1 MTLSTTTVCSFLA
14 LGLGLGLPLAREAA
28 VSPDTATE
36 NAKIAIVDTS
46 VIRKASKW
54 AQGVITQVDQQSLA
68 DRRALDG
75 LMAER
80 DNLKKKLE
88 LLEPDSRDA
97 QLLKVEYSVMTQR
110 LQGQNELYSIL
121 RERAMA
127 EAAVQIREWTQ
138 KAVADIAQ
146 KRGIDLCLQQN
157 DVPAQSSLIEK
168 FNLLR
173 GQLVLYAT
181 PTLDISEDV
190 VKLLDSG
197 FANGDGKANAVDA
210 ASKKSD
216 GTGAATQ
223 KPGGDGNKD

>member
-28 VSPDTATE
+28 VSTDVATE

-54 AQGVITQVDQQSLA
+54 AKGVMQQLDQQAQA
-68 DRRALDG
+68 DRRAFEALV
-75 LMAER
+75 AER
-80 DNLKKKLE
+80 DGLKRKLE
-88 LLEPDSRDA
+88 FLEPDSRDA
-97 QLLKVEYSVMTQR
+97 QFLKIEYNVLTQR
-110 LQGQNELYSIL
+110 LQSQNELFSIL
-121 RERAMA
+121 RERAIA
-127 EAAVQIREWTQ
+127 EALVEIREWTQ
-138 KAVADIAQ
+138 KAVAEIAQ

-157 DVPAQSSLIEK
+157 EVPEQGTLQEK
-168 FNLLR
+168 ITLLR
-173 GQLVLYAT
+173 GQIVLYAK

-197 FANGDGKANAVDA
+197 FAKAKGNAIGNGKANAADA
-210 ASKKSD
+210 ASK
-216 GTGAATQ
+216 